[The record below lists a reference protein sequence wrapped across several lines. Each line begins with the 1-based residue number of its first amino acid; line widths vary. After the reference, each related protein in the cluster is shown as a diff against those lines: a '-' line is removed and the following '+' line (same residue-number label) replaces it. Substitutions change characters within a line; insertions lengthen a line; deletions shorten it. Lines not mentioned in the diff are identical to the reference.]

1 MTDPARWG
9 IGSNQYKKRPG
20 RPRPH
25 EPAPGMLSS
34 TAKDQEQELGFAWNS
49 TAVPWALLPDME
61 VARAV
66 ARFEGQLAG
75 HVWDAAALE
84 GNPYTLPEVQ
94 TLLEGVTVGG
104 RRLEDEQ
111 QVLALASSTRML
123 HDMVQDGTFE
133 PVKEVSDRLH
143 GVVAPHEAIEAGHFR
158 GEGSVRGGGTVNLGE
173 AGTFYA
179 TGCEDGG
186 EGLRAEYDRGLAYL
200 STLENPVE
208 RAVAYFCFGTRH
220 QFYFDGNKRTSRLM
234 MNGILMSSGHD
245 AISIPFSRRLEF
257 NRDLVVLYADGDAT
271 PLMQFILDCRPE
283 R

>member
-1 MTDPARWG
+1 MTEPRWSV
-9 IGSNQYKKRPG
+9 GSNQYKKRP
-20 RPRPH
+20 RPPRN
-25 EPAPGMLSS
+25 EPAPDLLRPAGQDRVQAMGFTWDSS
-34 TAKDQEQELGFAWNS
+34 
-49 TAVPWALLPDME
+49 AVPWDAMAKME
-61 VARAV
+61 VPRAV
-66 ARFEGQLAG
+66 ARFEAQLVG

-111 QVLALASSTRML
+111 QVLALAASTRML
-123 HDMVQDGTFE
+123 HDLVRDGDFE
-133 PVKEVSDRLH
+133 PRKDISDRLH

-173 AGTFYA
+173 AGTFRA

-186 EGLRAEYDRGLAYL
+186 EELRAEYSRGLDFL

-208 RAVAYFCFGTRH
+208 RAVAYFCLGTRR

-234 MNGILMSSGHD
+234 MNGILMSAGRD
-245 AISIPFSRRLEF
+245 AISIPFARRLEF
-257 NRDLVVLYADGDAT
+257 NQGLISLYADANAT
-271 PLMQFILDCRPE
+271 PLMQFIIDCRPE
-283 R
+283 G

>member
-1 MTDPARWG
+1 
-9 IGSNQYKKRPG
+9 
-20 RPRPH
+20 
-25 EPAPGMLSS
+25 
-34 TAKDQEQELGFAWNS
+34 
-49 TAVPWALLPDME
+49 ME
-61 VARAV
+61 VPRAV
-66 ARFEGQLAG
+66 ARFEAQLAG

-111 QVLALASSTRML
+111 QVLALASSTRLL
-123 HDMVQDGTFE
+123 HDLVRDGVFV
-133 PVKEVSDRLH
+133 PRKDISDRLH

-186 EGLRAEYDRGLAYL
+186 EELRAEYSRGLAYL
-200 STLENPVE
+200 SALDNPVE

-257 NRDLVVLYADGDAT
+257 NQGLISLYADANAT
-271 PLMQFILDCRPE
+271 PLMQFIIDCRPE
-283 R
+283 